1 MILILIGPP
10 GAGKGTQARVIE
22 NAFGIVQLSTG
33 ALLRAAI
40 ESGSELGRKAK
51 KVVENGE
58 LMPDDVMVSIV
69 SDRVD
74 EPDCRNGF
82 ILDGFPRTVA
92 QAEALDEMLAGK
104 GLKLDHVV
112 EIGIEDDLLVDRL
125 TGRFECAK
133 CGEGY
138 NDKFKK
144 TAADGVCDK
153 CGGTEF
159 IRRADDTE
167 EKIRTR
173 LAIYHEQTRP
183 ILPYYRERGILKSVD
198 GAKDLDD
205 VTQQLRGMLAPAA

>member
-51 KVVENGE
+51 KVVESGE

-144 TAADGVCDK
+144 TAVDGVCDK

>member
-1 MILILIGPP
+1 VILILIGPP

-125 TGRFECAK
+125 TGRFECAT

>member
-22 NAFGIVQLSTG
+22 ETYGIVQLSTG

-40 ESGSELGRKAK
+40 DSGSELGRKAK

-69 SDRVD
+69 SDRIED
-74 EPDCRNGF
+74 PDCKKGF

-92 QAEALDEMLAGK
+92 QAEALDVMLAGK
-104 GLKLDHVV
+104 GLKLDHVI
-112 EIGIEDDLLVDRL
+112 EIAIDDDLLVDRL
-125 TGRFECAK
+125 TGRFECAN

-138 NDKFKK
+138 NDKFKT
-144 TAADGVCDK
+144 TAVDGVCDK

-159 IRRADDTE
+159 IRRADDNE

-173 LAIYHEQTRP
+173 LGVYHEQTRP
-183 ILPYYRERGILKSVD
+183 ILPYYRERGILESVD

-205 VTQQLRGMLAPAA
+205 VTQQLKGMLE

>member
-51 KVVENGE
+51 KVVEGGE

>member
-1 MILILIGPP
+1 VILILIGPP

-51 KVVENGE
+51 KVVEGGE

-144 TAADGVCDK
+144 TAVDGVCDK

-205 VTQQLRGMLAPAA
+205 VTRN

>member
-51 KVVENGE
+51 KVVESGA
-58 LMPDDVMVSIV
+58 LMPDEVMVSIV
-69 SDRVD
+69 SDRID

-92 QAEALDEMLAGK
+92 QAEALDRMLASK

-112 EIGIEDDLLVDRL
+112 EIDIEDDLLVDRL

-144 TAADGVCDK
+144 TAVDGVCDK

-173 LAIYHEQTRP
+173 LAIYHEQTLP
-183 ILPYYRERGILKSVD
+183 ILPYYRERGILKRVD

-205 VTQQLRGMLAPAA
+205 VTQQLEGMLAPAA

>member
-1 MILILIGPP
+1 MILIGPP

-125 TGRFECAK
+125 TGRFECAT

>member
-125 TGRFECAK
+125 TGRFECAT

>member
-40 ESGSELGRKAK
+40 DSGSELGRTAK
-51 KVVENGE
+51 NVVESGK

-104 GLKLDHVV
+104 GLNLDHVV
-112 EIGIEDDLLVDRL
+112 EIAIEDDLLVDRL
-125 TGRFECAK
+125 TGRFECAR

-138 NDKFKK
+138 NDKFK
-144 TAADGVCDK
+144 TPSVDGVCDK
-153 CGGTEF
+153 CGSTEF

-173 LAIYHEQTRP
+173 LEIYHEQPRP

-198 GAKDLDD
+198 GAKDPGD
-205 VTQQLRGMLAPAA
+205 VTQQLKGILVSAA

>member
-1 MILILIGPP
+1 VILILIGPP

-125 TGRFECAK
+125 TGRFECDT